1 VEEFILVLAG
11 GFGKKRHLWGR
22 MKFIQNLQEKWKV
35 GGSQFWLIML
45 TFALGGSLSGR
56 LCSFLLNLVF
66 LEKNWAFWLVY
77 PLFLTILWPF
87 SVLFVSFFTGQFRF
101 FRGYL
106 ARVGAKVFGIGGSAF
121 TSGSYDST
129 LGSTTSEPSGKSVAA
144 PESSGS
150 TLDSTTTEPSG
161 KSVAAPSTAS
171 AAPIHIA
178 IFASGAGSNARKI
191 IEYFEGAG
199 SGLAAAGSNL
209 SSTAATYDSN
219 LTSTASKSTSSQVKV
234 SLIVCNVP
242 DAGVLAIAKEK
253 GIPTLLINKN
263 EFAATG
269 YVESLHNADIQFIVL
284 AGFLWKVPEVLVRA
298 YQPGMK
304 IDGAL
309 VNGKENVSKGIINIH
324 PALLPKYGGKGMYGS
339 RVHEAVIAAGEKES
353 GITIHWV
360 NEHYDEGGI
369 IFQANCEVVSGDT
382 PETLADKIHELEH
395 AHFAPT
401 IAKLLG

>member
-1 VEEFILVLAG
+1 
-11 GFGKKRHLWGR
+11 

-101 FRGYL
+101 FKGYL
-106 ARVGAKVFGIGGSAF
+106 SRVGAKVFGIGA
-121 TSGSYDST
+121 
-129 LGSTTSEPSGKSVAA
+129 SV
-144 PESSGS
+144 
-150 TLDSTTTEPSG
+150 
-161 KSVAAPSTAS
+161 VAPSTVSAAPATSSVSSAAPYFSS

-178 IFASGAGSNARKI
+178 IFASGTGSNARKI

-199 SGLAAAGSNL
+199 L
-209 SSTAATYDSN
+209 
-219 LTSTASKSTSSQVKV
+219 KSTSSQVKV

-253 GIPTLLINKN
+253 GIPTLLINKY
-263 EFAATG
+263 EFATTG

-284 AGFLWKVPEVLVRA
+284 AGFLWKVPEVLVQA

-369 IFQANCEVVSGDT
+369 IFQATCEVVSSDT
-382 PETLADKIHELEH
+382 PDTLADKIHALEH

>member
-1 VEEFILVLAG
+1 MKAF
-11 GFGKKRHLWGR
+11 KR
-22 MKFIQNLQEKWKV
+22 LQEKWKL
-35 GGSQFWLIML
+35 GTGQFWLVIL

-56 LCSFLLNLVF
+56 LCSFLLKLVF

-87 SVLFVSFFTGQFRF
+87 SVIFVSFFTGQFTF
-101 FRGYL
+101 FKGYL
-106 ARVGAKVFGIGGSAF
+106 TRVGSRLLGSGSA
-121 TSGSYDST
+121 GD
-129 LGSTTSEPSGKSVAA
+129 
-144 PESSGS
+144 
-150 TLDSTTTEPSG
+150 
-161 KSVAAPSTAS
+161 SVAAPSTAS

-191 IEYFEGAG
+191 IEYFEGAS
-199 SGLAAAGSNL
+199 SGLAAAGD
-209 SSTAATYDSN
+209 SS
-219 LTSTASKSTSSQVKV
+219 LTSEASKSTSSQVKV

-253 GIPTLLINKN
+253 GIPTLLINKG

-269 YVESLHNADIQFIVL
+269 YVESLHNAYIQFIVL

-339 RVHEAVIAAGEKES
+339 RVHEAVIATGEKES

-369 IFQANCEVVSGDT
+369 IFQATCKVFSGDT
-382 PETLADKIHELEH
+382 PETLANKIHLLEH

>member
-1 VEEFILVLAG
+1 MNG
-11 GFGKKRHLWGR
+11 
-22 MKFIQNLQEKWKV
+22 LQRLQTKWKV
-35 GGSQFWLIML
+35 GTGQFWLILL

-56 LCSFLLNLVF
+56 LCSKILNLVF

-87 SVLFVSFFTGQFRF
+87 SVIFVSLFTGQFRF
-101 FRGYL
+101 FKGYL
-106 ARVGAKVFGIGGSAF
+106 SRVGAKVFGIGGS
-121 TSGSYDST
+121 
-129 LGSTTSEPSGKSVAA
+129 V
-144 PESSGS
+144 
-150 TLDSTTTEPSG
+150 
-161 KSVAAPSTAS
+161 
-171 AAPIHIA
+171 AAPIHMA

-199 SGLAAAGSNL
+199 
-209 SSTAATYDSN
+209 
-219 LTSTASKSTSSQVKV
+219 SKSTSSQVKV

-253 GIPTLLINKN
+253 GIPTLLINKS

-369 IFQANCEVVSGDT
+369 IFQATCEVVSSDT
-382 PETLADKIHELEH
+382 PDTLANKIHVLEH

-401 IAKLLG
+401 IAKMLG

>member
-1 VEEFILVLAG
+1 MEEFIWFLAG

-22 MKFIQNLQEKWKV
+22 MKFIQSLQEKWKV
-35 GGSQFWLIML
+35 RGSQFWLIML

-87 SVLFVSFFTGQFRF
+87 SVISVSFFTGQFRF
-101 FRGYL
+101 FKGYL
-106 ARVGAKVFGIGGSAF
+106 SRVGAKVFGFGS
-121 TSGSYDST
+121 
-129 LGSTTSEPSGKSVAA
+129 
-144 PESSGS
+144 
-150 TLDSTTTEPSG
+150 
-161 KSVAAPSTAS
+161 SVAAPSTAS
-171 AAPIHIA
+171 AAPTSSSVSSAAPSFSTAAPIHIA
-178 IFASGAGSNARKI
+178 IFASGAGSNTRKI

-199 SGLAAAGSNL
+199 
-209 SSTAATYDSN
+209 
-219 LTSTASKSTSSQVKV
+219 SKSTSSQVKV

-263 EFAATG
+263 EFSATG

-339 RVHEAVIAAGEKES
+339 RVHEAVIATGEKES

-369 IFQANCEVVSGDT
+369 IFQATCEVVSGDT
-382 PETLADKIHELEH
+382 PETLADKIHVLEH

>member
-1 VEEFILVLAG
+1 
-11 GFGKKRHLWGR
+11 

-66 LEKNWAFWLVY
+66 LEKKWAFWLVY

-87 SVLFVSFFTGQFRF
+87 SVIFVSFFTGQFRF

-106 ARVGAKVFGIGGSAF
+106 ARVGAKVFGIGGS
-121 TSGSYDST
+121 
-129 LGSTTSEPSGKSVAA
+129 V
-144 PESSGS
+144 
-150 TLDSTTTEPSG
+150 
-161 KSVAAPSTAS
+161 V
-171 AAPIHIA
+171 APIHIA
-178 IFASGAGSNARKI
+178 IFASGTGSNARKI

-199 SGLAAAGSNL
+199 
-209 SSTAATYDSN
+209 
-219 LTSTASKSTSSQVKV
+219 SKSTSSQVKV

-284 AGFLWKVPEVLVRA
+284 AGFLWKVPEVLVQA

-369 IFQANCEVVSGDT
+369 IFQATCEVVSSDT
-382 PETLADKIHELEH
+382 PDTLANKIHSLEH

>member
-1 VEEFILVLAG
+1 
-11 GFGKKRHLWGR
+11 

-87 SVLFVSFFTGQFRF
+87 SVIFVSFFTGQFRF

-106 ARVGAKVFGIGGSAF
+106 ARVGAKVFGIGGSV
-121 TSGSYDST
+121 T
-129 LGSTTSEPSGKSVAA
+129 
-144 PESSGS
+144 
-150 TLDSTTTEPSG
+150 
-161 KSVAAPSTAS
+161 APSTASAAPATSSVSS

-199 SGLAAAGSNL
+199 SGLAAAGD
-209 SSTAATYDSN
+209 SS
-219 LTSTASKSTSSQVKV
+219 LTSAASKSTSTQVKV

-253 GIPTLLINKN
+253 GIPTLLINKT

-298 YQPGMK
+298 YQTGMK
-304 IDGAL
+304 IDGAF

-369 IFQANCEVVSGDT
+369 IIQATCEVVSSDT
-382 PETLADKIHELEH
+382 PETLADKIHVLEH

>member
-1 VEEFILVLAG
+1 MEEFILVLAG

-101 FRGYL
+101 FKGYL
-106 ARVGAKVFGIGGSAF
+106 ARVGAKVFGIGGADS

-129 LGSTTSEPSGKSVAA
+129 LDATTS
-144 PESSGS
+144 
-150 TLDSTTTEPSG
+150 EPSG

-199 SGLAAAGSNL
+199 SGFASAGSGLAAAGD
-209 SSTAATYDSN
+209 SSLTTAG
-219 LTSTASKSTSSQVKV
+219 SKSSSSQVKV

-253 GIPTLLINKN
+253 GIPTLLINKS

-304 IDGAL
+304 IDGVL

-324 PALLPKYGGKGMYGS
+324 PALLPKYGGKGMYGT

-369 IFQANCEVVSGDT
+369 IFQATCEVVSNDT
-382 PETLADKIHELEH
+382 PETLANKIHVLEH

>member
-1 VEEFILVLAG
+1 MLVWCG
-11 GFGKKRHLWGR
+11 GIYFGFGGQFWKKRHLWGR

-101 FRGYL
+101 FKGYL
-106 ARVGAKVFGIGGSAF
+106 ARVGAKVFGIGGSVVAP
-121 TSGSYDST
+121 ST
-129 LGSTTSEPSGKSVAA
+129 VSAA
-144 PESSGS
+144 PATSSVS
-150 TLDSTTTEPSG
+150 T
-161 KSVAAPSTAS
+161 AAPSFSS

-199 SGLAAAGSNL
+199 SGFASAGSGLAAAGD
-209 SSTAATYDSN
+209 SSLTTAG
-219 LTSTASKSTSSQVKV
+219 SKSTSSQVKV

-253 GIPTLLINKN
+253 GIPTLLINKG

-284 AGFLWKVPEVLVRA
+284 AGFLWKVPEVLVQA

-324 PALLPKYGGKGMYGS
+324 PALLPKYGGKGMYGT

-369 IFQANCEVVSGDT
+369 IFQACCEVVSSDT
-382 PETLADKIHELEH
+382 PDTLADKIHLLEH

>member
-1 VEEFILVLAG
+1 
-11 GFGKKRHLWGR
+11 
-22 MKFIQNLQEKWKV
+22 
-35 GGSQFWLIML
+35 
-45 TFALGGSLSGR
+45 
-56 LCSFLLNLVF
+56 
-66 LEKNWAFWLVY
+66 
-77 PLFLTILWPF
+77 
-87 SVLFVSFFTGQFRF
+87 VSFFTGQFRF

-106 ARVGAKVFGIGGSAF
+106 SRVGAKVFGIGGSV
-121 TSGSYDST
+121 T
-129 LGSTTSEPSGKSVAA
+129 
-144 PESSGS
+144 
-150 TLDSTTTEPSG
+150 
-161 KSVAAPSTAS
+161 APSTAS

-178 IFASGAGSNARKI
+178 IFASGTGSNARKI

-199 SGLAAAGSNL
+199 
-209 SSTAATYDSN
+209 
-219 LTSTASKSTSSQVKV
+219 SKSTSSQVKV

-369 IFQANCEVVSGDT
+369 IFQATCEVVSSDT
-382 PETLADKIHELEH
+382 PDTLANKIHALEH